1 MAKRKIFGILI
12 ILIGLIILFIKP
24 ILLFVVDKKVDN
36 TVDKF
41 NNVNIEEITKNN
53 EVEGDFDFENISEI
67 SPSKVLLNPGKID
80 ERLIIGQLVIPS
92 IKSNLVIFKG
102 LSEYELYAGVGTMK
116 PGQIMGEGNYAIAG
130 HYAENSTLFGD
141 LTSVKEGDI
150 IRITDK
156 QKIYEYKAFETRIVD
171 PTQIHI
177 INDDF
182 ASERG
187 NPIISLMNCYYEGR
201 VFTGNR
207 FFVFGDLVN
216 IRDYNEKDMIST
228 KNEIL

>member
-1 MAKRKIFGILI
+1 MTKRKVFGIVI
-12 ILIGLIILFIKP
+12 IIIGLVILFIKP
-24 ILLFVVDKKVDN
+24 ILMFVVDKKVDN

-41 NNVNIEEITKNN
+41 NKIKVEEIAENN
-53 EVEGDFDFENISEI
+53 EIDGDFNFDNISEI

-92 IKSNLVIFKG
+92 IKANLIIFKG

-116 PGQIMGEGNYAIAG
+116 SGQIMGEGNFAIAG
-130 HYAENSTLFGD
+130 HYAENSILFGD
-141 LTSVKEGDI
+141 LTSVKVDDI

-156 QKIYEYKAFETRIVD
+156 KKIYEYKVFETRVVD
-171 PTQIHI
+171 PTQIYL
-177 INDDF
+177 INDDL
-182 ASERG
+182 AIERG
-187 NPIISLMNCYYEGR
+187 NPIISLMNCYYTGR

-216 IRDYNEKDMIST
+216 IKEYNEKDMISII
-228 KNEIL
+228 NEI